1 MEKEFLERQVYSL
14 CAELEEISN
23 FSTYTLEY
31 YLKKLIWVKLFLEEL
46 GNEEYK
52 EQLAE
57 IKEKIKKIDSL
68 SEKEF
73 KWLDKKFWAKI
84 TS

>member
-23 FSTYTLEY
+23 FSTHTLEY